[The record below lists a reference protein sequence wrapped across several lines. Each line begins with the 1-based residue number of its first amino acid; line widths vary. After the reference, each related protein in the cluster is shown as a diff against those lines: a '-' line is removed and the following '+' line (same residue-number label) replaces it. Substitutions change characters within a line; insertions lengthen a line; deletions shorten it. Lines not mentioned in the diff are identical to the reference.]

1 MKFFFTVLL
10 ALWSIPLFS
19 MQTDSEQILESQL
32 HNAYKDYPAYPNRDF
47 KYTKAQVKLRYQE
60 EMAILQGMLTYTV
73 EPLWN
78 EAKKL
83 RLLAL
88 RMQIDDVRIDN
99 EPASY
104 SLQDDTLIIQLN
116 GAKGLKQFNLEIIY
130 QTDISYGLHKDRFGG
145 IWTSSQPYATAHYLP
160 GVIHPANQLMI
171 LAEFEL
177 PSNWDVAA
185 PGKRLADSST
195 NQTGLKTVRWQTEK
209 PIAITDFK
217 FAMGLFEVD
226 EVQFGIKKV
235 RLFSYKNRLSSE
247 KKNSLL
253 TRAYEQLRRTENILN
268 REYPFASFTMVHVQ
282 DSRWET
288 KPYAASM
295 GFVFANQPHEDIQ
308 IDRLV
313 TAQWFGVFKQM
324 TQWNDARFD
333 VYWQAWFQAR
343 LLAENQ
349 IDAAQFQRFEE
360 PFVSDYSWNHFIDFT
375 QAFMQPENERWFF
388 AFQKSAS
395 SILDKSNSAL
405 FARDYTDVLYRV
417 SGRLF
422 SNLEIEA
429 KPLETSLPILVQF
442 KYDEL
447 KKELSY
453 QAIVDSAHSIDFP
466 IYAELITI
474 TPKGRPVK
482 KITFQKEGQFQRHLS
497 SEGIFNAYVNVLGE
511 GLFTITYEKPK
522 EFWVHQLRNEPNA
535 SQRLEALQ
543 EIQKDSLDT
552 DFQLILGDVMKS
564 EKEPS
569 VLAEM
574 ISLYAKLTKGATGTD
589 QFFLDQFRNEH
600 PLIKKASLQAFDFF
614 PENEPMYFNALQVL
628 KAEKDT
634 ALKVTA
640 LKVLQKR
647 MDSAAFEDL
656 LIKQING
663 ETQMAFLPRL
673 FCMLENLES
682 GDVEKK
688 RAIYTNFTKLSY
700 PFSVR
705 KSAIENYLELV
716 DYNPENEAQLFDYF
730 SDYDPRI
737 RYAMTEILHRFTI
750 DKQRRILENRL
761 LDEYD
766 FRIRDRLVELSRKK
780 TAEN

>member
-1 MKFFFTVLL
+1 MKFYFTVFL
-10 ALWSIPLFS
+10 ALCTIPLFS
-19 MQTDSEQILESQL
+19 MQMDSEQVLETQL

-47 KYTKAQVKLRYQE
+47 TYTKAHVKLRYQE
-60 EMAILQGMLTYTV
+60 EKEILQGLVTYMV
-73 EPLWN
+73 EPLWK
-78 EAKKL
+78 EAKEL

-88 RMQIDDVRIDN
+88 HMQIDDVRINN
-99 EPASY
+99 EPTNY

-116 GAKGLKQFNLEIIY
+116 RAKALKQFSLEIIY
-130 QTDISYGLHKDRFGG
+130 QTDISYGLHKDLLGG
-145 IWTSSQPYATAHYLP
+145 IWTSNQPYATAHYLP
-160 GVIHPANQLMI
+160 GVIHPANQLLI

-177 PSNWDVAA
+177 PPKWDVAA

-235 RLFSYKNRLSSE
+235 RLFSYKNRLSSD
-247 KKNSLL
+247 KKNRLL
-253 TRAYEQLRRTENILN
+253 TRAYEQLRRTENILD
-268 REYPFASFTMVHVQ
+268 REYPYASFTMVHLQ

-313 TAQWFGVFKQM
+313 TAQWFGVYKQM
-324 TQWNDARFD
+324 TLWEDARFD

-343 LLAENQ
+343 LWAENQ
-349 IDAAQFQRFEE
+349 IDASKIQRFEE
-360 PFVSDYSWNHFIDFT
+360 PFVSDYSWNYFIDFAE
-375 QAFMQPENERWFF
+375 AFMKPENERWFY
-388 AFQKSAS
+388 AFQKSAT
-395 SILDKSNSAL
+395 SILDKSNSTL
-405 FARDYTDVLYRV
+405 FARDYADVLYRV
-417 SGRLF
+417 TGRLF
-422 SNLEIEA
+422 NHLEIVD
-429 KPLETSLPILVQF
+429 KPLETSVPIKVQF
-442 KYDEL
+442 KYDES

-453 QAIVDSAHSIDFP
+453 RVIADSLHALNFP
-466 IYAELITI
+466 INAELITI
-474 TPKGRPVK
+474 TAKGRPVK
-482 KITFQKEGQFQRHLS
+482 KITFQKEGHFQRHLS
-497 SEGIFNAYVNVLGE
+497 LDDVFNAYVNVIGE
-511 GLFTITYEKPK
+511 DSFSITYEKPK
-522 EFWVHQLRNEPNA
+522 AFWIHQLRNEPNS
-535 SQRLEALQ
+535 SQRFEALR
-543 EIQKDSLDT
+543 ELQKDSLDT
-552 DFQLILGDVMKS
+552 DFQLILGDLMRT
-564 EKEPS
+564 EKEPI

-589 QFFLDQFRNEH
+589 QFFLDQFRNEN
-600 PLIKKASLQAFDFF
+600 PLIKKAALQAFDFF

-634 ALKVTA
+634 ALKLTA

-647 MDSAAFEDL
+647 MNSTAFEDL
-656 LIKQING
+656 VIKQINS
-663 ETQMAFLPRL
+663 ETQMVFLPRL
-673 FCMLENLES
+673 FSMLENLES
-682 GDVEKK
+682 SDKEKK
-688 RAIYTNFTKLSY
+688 RAIYANFTKPSY

-716 DYNPENEAQLFDYF
+716 DYNPDNDDQLFDFF
-730 SDYDPRI
+730 SDNDPRI
-737 RYAMTEILHRFTI
+737 RYAMTEILHRFPI

-766 FRIRDRLVELSRKK
+766 YRIRDRLIELSRKK